1 MARISPL
8 GTTAAAA
15 TSGRLDT
22 GGGLDNL
29 DVDQFLTLLITEL
42 QNQDPLDPMD
52 NSKLLAQI
60 SQIREIGST
69 DKLTNT
75 LAAVQTGQ
83 NMTTAS
89 SLIGKQVRA
98 LSDDVQ
104 EVEGMVDRVTVGAA
118 EQGSPIRVHVGG
130 AAVQLTNI
138 REIVG

>member
-8 GTTAAAA
+8 GA
-15 TSGRLDT
+15 TSAVATNRLDNSS
-22 GGGLDNL
+22 GLDEL

-69 DKLTNT
+69 DKLTDT
-75 LAAVQTGQ
+75 LSAVQTGQ

-89 SLIGKQVRA
+89 SLIGKEIRA
-98 LSDDVQ
+98 LSDDLQ
-104 EVEGMVDRVTVGAA
+104 EVHGVVDRVTMGSA
-118 EQGSPIRVHVGG
+118 EEGSPIRVYVEG
-130 AAVQLTNI
+130 AAVSLQNI